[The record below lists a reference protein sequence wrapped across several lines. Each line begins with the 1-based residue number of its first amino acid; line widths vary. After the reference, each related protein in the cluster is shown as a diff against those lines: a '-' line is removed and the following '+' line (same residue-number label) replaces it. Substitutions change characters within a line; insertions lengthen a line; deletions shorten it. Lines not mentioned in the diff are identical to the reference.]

1 MASRAAKSFRAVLE
15 PLSNNLGWVIAR
27 VPFDVGKTWPKMVR
41 LRVTVEVAGEVFR
54 TSLFPDSVGGGHF
67 ILVNKQMQRAAGAR
81 RGAMVDFTVAP
92 DLEERE
98 AELPEEFTNLLK
110 KERKLAKWFVELRP
124 SMQRECGK
132 WVAGVKGSEAR
143 QHRAEQLAERL
154 MLAME
159 GEKVLPPII
168 QAAFRNR
175 PAARKGWDAMTLTQ
189 RRRHLMGVFYYQSPE
204 AREKRVAKVVE
215 DALRIIND

>member
-1 MASRAAKSFRAVLE
+1 MVSRAAKSFRAVLE

-27 VPFDVGKTWPKMVR
+27 VPFDIEKVWTKMVR

-54 TSLFPDSVGGGHF
+54 TSLFPDAVAGGHY
-67 ILVNKQMQRAAGAR
+67 ILVNKQMQRAAAAKS
-81 RGAMVDFTVAP
+81 GAMVDFTVAP

-98 AELPEEFTNLLK
+98 AELPDEFTNLLK
-110 KERKLAKWFVELRP
+110 KERKLAKWFAELSP

-132 WVAGVKGSEAR
+132 WVAGVKGPEAR

-159 GEKVLPPII
+159 GEKVLPRSWKWRSATAL
-168 QAAFRNR
+168 Q
-175 PAARKGWDAMTLTQ
+175 PAKGGT
-189 RRRHLMGVFYYQSPE
+189 R
-204 AREKRVAKVVE
+204 
-215 DALRIIND
+215 

>member
-81 RGAMVDFTVAP
+81 RGAIVDFTVAP

-110 KERKLAKWFVELRP
+110 KERSWRSGL
-124 SMQRECGK
+124 S
-132 WVAGVKGSEAR
+132 
-143 QHRAEQLAERL
+143 
-154 MLAME
+154 
-159 GEKVLPPII
+159 
-168 QAAFRNR
+168 N
-175 PAARKGWDAMTLTQ
+175 
-189 RRRHLMGVFYYQSPE
+189 
-204 AREKRVAKVVE
+204 
-215 DALRIIND
+215 